1 MYGIY
6 ANIGGILMVNV
17 AIYSIHGSYGS
28 YGYKHGNHHGRI
40 NTARLRESPKT
51 SGSNGVNWRG
61 WMDGMWILG
70 GSSSAWNWASND
82 QQRFKKCK
90 DQRHSKDSKASIDG
104 IWWYLMVFLFDFSWH
119 FSPNDGK
126 ARGKATFPPPTSGAQ
141 DTSFSRPDDA
151 SQPQWMKPTNLSK
164 LQTWA
169 SWCVGCAAYVYI
181 CMYVCKWL
189 CGSYSLIWSL
199 TQFNWYN
206 LHFLKFCQI
215 ESVHVLDFLNHTK
228 SMCLLML
235 IWCMP
240 IAVIY
245 GNSNTL
251 W

>member
-28 YGYKHGNHHGRI
+28 YGYKHGNLTQR
-40 NTARLRESPKT
+40 A
-51 SGSNGVNWRG
+51 SGNRPRHQVPTEWTGADG
-61 WMDGMWILG
+61 WMGCESWGDHLPHETGLRMTSK
-70 GSSSAWNWASND
+70 GSKNAKIND
-82 QQRFKKCK
+82 IRKIRKHQLMVF
-90 DQRHSKDSKASIDG
+90 DG
-104 IWWYLMVFLFDFSWH
+104 IWWCFSLT
-119 FSPNDGK
+119 FRDIFRQTMGK
-126 ARGKATFPPPTSGAQ
+126 PGGKPPFHPPRAAPRTPRSRVQTTHHSHSGWN
-141 DTSFSRPDDA
+141 
-151 SQPQWMKPTNLSK
+151 PQTLANFRHEHLGAWDVRHM
-164 LQTWA
+164 
-169 SWCVGCAAYVYI
+169 YI
-181 CMYVCKWL
+181 YMYVCKWL